1 MTHSSN
7 LGASDRGAAQTLP
20 GKAVAE
26 AGVVILDGPDGI
38 AVTMTPYA
46 ALETGKSLMEAARL
60 AGQQGGRL

>member
-7 LGASDRGAAQTLP
+7 LGAAQTLP

-38 AVTMTPYA
+38 AVTMTAYA
-46 ALETGKSLMEAARL
+46 ALETGKSLVEAARL
-60 AGQQGGRL
+60 AGEQRGRL